1 MENNVNRISF
11 DYSEDKTIIFQ
22 WTGFDDLIDLDDI
35 LQIDYSNIT
44 GDLITFPVLFNRI
57 SQVRAELERSV
68 KFRDMEL
75 DQEKARLYKYHKSL
89 LISNDK
95 KATDKAIESE
105 VILDP
110 KYRNLKKSK
119 INAEFDYAR
128 IDAIYWSAKDKS
140 GKLNKLIEKIVP
152 EEFESELIEN
162 KVFKVNGILV
172 NIKDKMFKSSR

>member
-1 MENNVNRISF
+1 MENNINRISF

-95 KATDKAIESE
+95 KATDTNYPCVSLCFLLYIF
-105 VILDP
+105 L
-110 KYRNLKKSK
+110 
-119 INAEFDYAR
+119 
-128 IDAIYWSAKDKS
+128 
-140 GKLNKLIEKIVP
+140 G
-152 EEFESELIEN
+152 
-162 KVFKVNGILV
+162 
-172 NIKDKMFKSSR
+172 